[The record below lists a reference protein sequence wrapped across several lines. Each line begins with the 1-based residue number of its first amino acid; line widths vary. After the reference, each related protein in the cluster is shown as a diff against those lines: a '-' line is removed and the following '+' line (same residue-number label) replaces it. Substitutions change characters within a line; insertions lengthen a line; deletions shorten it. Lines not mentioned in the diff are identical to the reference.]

1 MFGENGPDF
10 GAASDGMFK
19 DHEKCTWLFC
29 VHVTCICG
37 HLLCPCFFDLKI
49 KCLKEL

>member
-19 DHEKCTWLFC
+19 DQEKCTWLFLRLYY
-29 VHVTCICG
+29 VPMWTLTLSV
-37 HLLCPCFFDLKI
+37 FF
-49 KCLKEL
+49 